1 MRLMTKLNLRL
12 NNTLLKHDNNP
23 TFLGIRFDNHLTFN
37 NQIKYLKQ
45 TCNKRLD
52 IIKILSQNSW
62 KLSPKSLINIYYTL
76 IRSVIDY
83 SSIISPVICK
93 TNLKQLQIIQNN
105 ALRTILHVKKIE
117 HLNIDELHRRAG
129 VDKLEIRFKEL
140 RKGHW

>member
-1 MRLMTKLNLRL
+1 MGKWRLSFAPHKCNYLVFSKININESEKLNLRL

-52 IIKILSQNSW
+52 IIKILSHNSW
-62 KLSPKSLINIYYTL
+62 KLSQKSLINIYYTL

-83 SSIISPVICK
+83 SAIISPAICK

-105 ALRTILHVKKIE
+105 ALRTILHVKK
-117 HLNIDELHRRAG
+117 N
-129 VDKLEIRFKEL
+129 
-140 RKGHW
+140 